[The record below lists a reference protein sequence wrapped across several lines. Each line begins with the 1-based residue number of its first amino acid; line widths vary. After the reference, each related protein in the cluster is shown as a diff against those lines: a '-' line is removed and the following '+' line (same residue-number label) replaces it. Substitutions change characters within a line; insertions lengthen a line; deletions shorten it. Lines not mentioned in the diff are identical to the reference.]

1 LCKFTLRFCLG
12 VWRGGEGKTLRV
24 ENMRKNG
31 EIFQKKLK
39 EWFFRE

>member
-1 LCKFTLRFCLG
+1 
-12 VWRGGEGKTLRV
+12 V

-39 EWFFRE
+39 EWFFREWYINTYDYYIFNFQNIITA